1 MSVDLSQTKELEG
14 LENVSGQVDVQLETD
29 GCQVELSGL
38 FRITSHS
45 ELVAR
50 VEWVLWAHDLVQ
62 RWAMLDV
69 YLPYAVCCVSE
80 VWPWCHFAKQIA
92 MDCQFESLWSEKLAV
107 LYGSF
112 DAHHSVH

>member
-1 MSVDLSQTKELEG
+1 MCAACALQARRSLRLTHNRAAERMSVDLSQTKELEG
-14 LENVSGQVDVQLETD
+14 LENASGQVDVQLEAD

-45 ELVAR
+45 ELVAC
-50 VEWVLWAHDLVQ
+50 VTWVLWAHAVVQ

-80 VWPWCHFAKQIA
+80 V
-92 MDCQFESLWSEKLAV
+92 
-107 LYGSF
+107 
-112 DAHHSVH
+112 